1 MDVLPAVSPITAF
14 RTPPISLGRA
24 QLANPNQSAAGSPGG
39 WQTVTYKQRGPVS
52 WWELPVDMNGT
63 MASAP
68 KMQRESAVKA
78 VRNRFRVFQHRDRNK
93 VAKAML
99 RYG

>member
-14 RTPPISLGRA
+14 RSPAISFGRA
-24 QLANPNQSAAGSPGG
+24 QLADGNKAAGSPGG
-39 WQTVTYKQRGPVS
+39 WQTVTYKHRGPVS

-78 VRNRFRVFQHRDRNK
+78 VRNRYRVFEHPKRNK